1 MNQNEQAEWSRLS
14 ELVAE
19 YAEKNGGRIP
29 HRIFHTLGRIF
40 GTNPIELVVFR
51 LKEAAVELLYIQRPA
66 SDHEFQGSHFP
77 GTIQRTWVGAYETT
91 VETMER
97 LIAEE
102 LGENAKITNLI
113 KLAEFDHVVP
123 PRGMQCAKLYLGELR
138 GEPKEGYWRP
148 LDEPPDDLLTH
159 HREKFLPAAQTWLR
173 SRYT

>member
-1 MNQNEQAEWSRLS
+1 MDQKDQTEWSRLS
-14 ELVAE
+14 DLVAE
-19 YAEKNGGRIP
+19 HAKRNGGRIP
-29 HRIFHTLGRIF
+29 HTIFHTLGRIF

-51 LKEAAVELLYIQRPA
+51 VRAGVVELLYIQRPA

-91 VETMER
+91 DDTMKR

-102 LGENAKITNLI
+102 LGEHAEVPTLF
-113 KLAEFDHVVP
+113 KLGEFEHVVP
-123 PRGMQCAKLYLGELR
+123 PRGMQCAKLYIGELR

-148 LDEPPDDLLTH
+148 LDEPPQDLLTH

-173 SRYT
+173 ERYT